1 MRLSRKNKSDKILK
15 ESLSLKLMRNSSVG
29 MVAFLATFVSFSALS
44 PIEPTSAEEILFA
57 TQATGG
63 VVSLTSSGNVNLSM
77 YASSAGTVQTAVDAV
92 QVTSGNAG
100 YQLYLSVAGD
110 NNALIRDGGSSSNEA
125 DTIPAGGGSN
135 ILNPTVLGTNTWG
148 FAVASKDTTSGFGS
162 EDVLANG
169 FDNTYPTGDNSVMT
183 SKFAKVPTKGNDV
196 KIASRSGSANN
207 VLTNVYY
214 GVKANTAK
222 PSGLYKNTVTY
233 TAIGDGTTSGLASIS
248 PDRTNQLGGGV
259 TFTIAT
265 PSTTALSSIGT
276 VAVTVGGQTCT
287 NPQVTKSDNGTGAL
301 NNVTCT
307 SPALSTGWH
316 EVIVNFAGSSET
328 YVVNPGIEYYLD
340 EGGSQ
345 VATYMQD
352 FTVADCANMASLS
365 SLTLQDNRDNNIY
378 RITKQ
383 ADGNCWMTENLRLG
397 NTSDNSGIISQ
408 DIVLN
413 SSNSDIPTNLK
424 ASNSTDPYTF
434 TIAADKMQTNT
445 FVPEGYDTNWND
457 SNWDKQ
463 RIYSFT
469 ADPDSTTSAVNKRA
483 YGNLYNWY
491 TATAGSGTRT
501 GVTSGADAPA
511 SICPK
516 GWKLP
521 PNTGDGSYTNLMRSQ
536 IPDVP
541 ITGFDITYTNAFQQ
555 TPLSFVLSGYYFTT
569 NEGQG
574 EGGHYWSR
582 TSHSSNN
589 DIARYFYFGG
599 ISGKIELQND
609 NTGKLYGFSV
619 RCVFMSTMQNFS
631 SLACSNLKTAQTI
644 TLKDTRDLNEYSVA
658 KMADGNCWMTS
669 NLRLGSASADTVL
682 TPADTNITFNY
693 TIPSSAVLTSS
704 DPAMDWSSTP
714 FTNHMYIID
723 NAAYGNLYNFYT
735 TTAGTYSAEAANS
748 EMTNSICPRGWVLPS
763 ANDYTN
769 FLSAAGNPT
778 TSQLLSSPYNF
789 TLAGGYDINNDD
801 GYGYTDWSWYYTRT
815 VNTAINAAKRF
826 AFSSGGEPHIQDFG
840 EIGNLATYNGFS
852 VRCIFTP

>member
-92 QVTSGNAG
+92 RVTSGNAG

-110 NNALIRDGGSSSNEA
+110 NNALIRDGGSPTNES
-125 DTIPAGGGSN
+125 DTIPAAGGN
-135 ILNPTVLGTNTWG
+135 ISSPTVLGTNTWG
-148 FAVASKDTTSGFGS
+148 FAVASKDTTSGSGS

-207 VLTNVYY
+207 ILTNVYY
-214 GVKANTAK
+214 GIKANTAK

-259 TFTIAT
+259 TLTIAT

-276 VAVTVGGQTCT
+276 VTVTVGGQTCI
-287 NPQVTKSDNGTGAL
+287 NPQVTKSDNGAGAL

-316 EVIVNFAGSSET
+316 EVIVNFAGSSEI

-352 FTVADCANMASLS
+352 FTITDCANMASLS
-365 SLTLQDNRDNNIY
+365 SITLQDNRDNNIY

-397 NTSDNSGIISQ
+397 NTSDNSGVISQ

-413 SSNSDIPTNLK
+413 SSNSDIPSDLK
-424 ASNSTDPYTF
+424 ASNGTDPYTF
-434 TIAADKMQTNT
+434 TIAADKMQTSI
-445 FVPEGYDTNWND
+445 FVPTGYNIGWND
-457 SNWDKQ
+457 DNWDKQ

-469 ADPDSTTSAVNKRA
+469 ADSDSTTSSTNKRA
-483 YGNLYNWY
+483 YGNLYNWW
-491 TATAGSGTRT
+491 TTTAGTGTHANT
-501 GVTSGADAPA
+501 NGDTDANS

-521 PNTGDGSYTNLMRSQ
+521 SNTSDGSYTNLMQAQ
-536 IPDVP
+536 IPNIP
-541 ITGFDITYTNAFQQ
+541 ITATNMYTNEFQ
-555 TPLSFVLSGYYFTT
+555 
-569 NEGQG
+569 
-574 EGGHYWSR
+574 
-582 TSHSSNN
+582 
-589 DIARYFYFGG
+589 
-599 ISGKIELQND
+599 
-609 NTGKLYGFSV
+609 
-619 RCVFMSTMQNFS
+619 
-631 SLACSNLKTAQTI
+631 
-644 TLKDTRDLNEYSVA
+644 
-658 KMADGNCWMTS
+658 
-669 NLRLGSASADTVL
+669 
-682 TPADTNITFNY
+682 
-693 TIPSSAVLTSS
+693 
-704 DPAMDWSSTP
+704 
-714 FTNHMYIID
+714 
-723 NAAYGNLYNFYT
+723 
-735 TTAGTYSAEAANS
+735 
-748 EMTNSICPRGWVLPS
+748 
-763 ANDYTN
+763 
-769 FLSAAGNPT
+769 
-778 TSQLLSSPYNF
+778 
-789 TLAGGYDINNDD
+789 
-801 GYGYTDWSWYYTRT
+801 
-815 VNTAINAAKRF
+815 
-826 AFSSGGEPHIQDFG
+826 
-840 EIGNLATYNGFS
+840 
-852 VRCIFTP
+852 